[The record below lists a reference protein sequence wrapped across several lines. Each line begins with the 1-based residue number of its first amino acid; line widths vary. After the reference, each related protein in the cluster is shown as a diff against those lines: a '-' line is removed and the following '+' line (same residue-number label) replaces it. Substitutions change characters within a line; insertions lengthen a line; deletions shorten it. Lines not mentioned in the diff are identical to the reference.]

1 MHLHDVLGPFNRD
14 IKPDNLLLD
23 RNGHMKLSDFGLC
36 KPLDSKSLPNFSEPT
51 SAIRTALEND
61 SKSCASPRLKRTQH
75 EQLLHWQKN
84 RRTLVRVFSSTCL
97 SVISLPVILITKVFI
112 LKLLLYC

>member
-36 KPLDSKSLPNFSEPT
+36 KPLDSSNLPNLSEPD
-51 SAIRTALEND
+51 TATKNLLD
-61 SKSCASPRLKRTQH
+61 SEKRSCASPVPKRTQQ

-84 RRTLVRVFSSTCL
+84 RRMLVSLFYHFLWSIPLCFLNKPECL
-97 SVISLPVILITKVFI
+97 H
-112 LKLLLYC
+112 